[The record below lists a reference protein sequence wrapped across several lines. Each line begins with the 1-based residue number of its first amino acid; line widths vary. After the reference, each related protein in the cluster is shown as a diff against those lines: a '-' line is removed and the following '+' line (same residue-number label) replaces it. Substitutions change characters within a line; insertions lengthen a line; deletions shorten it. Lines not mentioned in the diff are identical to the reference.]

1 VSGEAGSAGG
11 VSGEEPASAGGV
23 IRVLVV
29 DDQALVRSGLA
40 AILDAQDDIEVVGE
54 AEDGDVAIEQAAALA
69 PDVVVMDIR
78 MPRLDGIEATRQIEG
93 SRVLILTTFDLD
105 EYVYGALKAGAA
117 GFVLKD
123 APPQQLADAVR
134 AVSRGDQLFA
144 PQVTRRLVESY
155 VARPAPREQQQLDE
169 LTPREREV
177 VLLVAQGLSNLEIG
191 ERLFLSEA
199 TVKTHLT
206 SVLRKLGL
214 RDRTQLVVLAY
225 ERGLVTP
232 GSAS

>member
-1 VSGEAGSAGG
+1 
-11 VSGEEPASAGGV
+11 V

-40 AILDAQDDIEVVGE
+40 AILDAQDDITVVGE
-54 AEDGDVAIEQAAALA
+54 ADDGDTAIERAQELQ

-78 MPRLDGIEATRQIEG
+78 MPRMDGIEATRHMEG
-93 SRVLILTTFDLD
+93 AKVLVLTTFDLD

-123 APPQQLADAVR
+123 TPPDRLAAAVR
-134 AVSRGDQLFA
+134 AVAEGDQLFA

-155 VARPAPREQQQLDE
+155 VTKPAPRAQDDRDE
-169 LTPREREV
+169 LTAREREV
-177 VLLVAQGLSNLEIG
+177 VLLVAKGLSNLEIG
-191 ERLFLSEA
+191 DRLFLSEA
-199 TVKTHLT
+199 TIKTHLT
-206 SVLRKLGL
+206 SILRKLGL

-225 ERGLVTP
+225 ERGLVVP
-232 GSAS
+232 GDS

>member
-1 VSGEAGSAGG
+1 M
-11 VSGEEPASAGGV
+11 

-54 AEDGDVAIEQAAALA
+54 ADDGDVAVERAAELS

-78 MPRLDGIEATRQIEG
+78 MPRMDGIEATKRLGEDA
-93 SRVLILTTFDLD
+93 RVLILTTFDLD
-105 EYVYGALKAGAA
+105 EYVYGALKAGAS

-123 APPQQLADAVR
+123 TPPDRLAAAVR
-134 AVSRGDQLFA
+134 AVAEGDQLFA

-155 VARPAPREQQQLDE
+155 VAKPAPREVEEIEE

-177 VLLVAQGLSNLEIG
+177 VLLVAKGLSNVEVG

-206 SVLRKLGL
+206 SILRKLGL

-225 ERGLVTP
+225 ERGLVVP
-232 GSAS
+232 GDA

>member
-1 VSGEAGSAGG
+1 M
-11 VSGEEPASAGGV
+11 
-23 IRVLVV
+23 IKVLVV

-54 AEDGDVAIEQAAALA
+54 ADDGDVAVERAAELQ

-78 MPRLDGIEATRQIEG
+78 MPRLDGIEATKRIDG
-93 SRVLILTTFDLD
+93 PSVLILTTFDLD

-123 APPQQLADAVR
+123 TPPDKLADAVR
-134 AVSRGDQLFA
+134 TVAAGDQLFA
-144 PQVTRRLVESY
+144 PEVTRRLVESY
-155 VARPAPREQQQLDE
+155 VARPAPREQQALDE
-169 LTPREREV
+169 LTAREKEV
-177 VLLVAQGLSNLEIG
+177 VLLVAKGLSNSEIG
-191 ERLFLSEA
+191 EQLFLSEA

-206 SVLRKLGL
+206 SILRKLRL

-232 GSAS
+232 GSS

>member
-1 VSGEAGSAGG
+1 M
-11 VSGEEPASAGGV
+11 

-40 AILDAQDDIEVVGE
+40 AILDAQDDITVVGE
-54 AEDGDVAIEQAAALA
+54 ADDGDTAIERAQELQ

-78 MPRLDGIEATRQIEG
+78 MPRMDGIEATRHMEG
-93 SRVLILTTFDLD
+93 AKVLVLTTFDLD

-123 APPQQLADAVR
+123 TPPDRLAAAVR
-134 AVSRGDQLFA
+134 AVAEGDQLFA

-155 VARPAPREQQQLDE
+155 VTKPAPRAQDDRDE
-169 LTPREREV
+169 LTAREREV
-177 VLLVAQGLSNLEIG
+177 VLLVAKGLSNLEIG
-191 ERLFLSEA
+191 DRLFLSEA
-199 TVKTHLT
+199 TIKTHLT
-206 SVLRKLGL
+206 SILRKLGL

-225 ERGLVTP
+225 ERGLVVP
-232 GSAS
+232 GDS

>member
-1 VSGEAGSAGG
+1 
-11 VSGEEPASAGGV
+11 V

-54 AEDGDVAIEQAAALA
+54 ADDGDVAVEQAAALR

-78 MPRLDGIEATRQIEG
+78 MPRMDGIEATKRLPDTT
-93 SRVLILTTFDLD
+93 VLILTTFDLD
-105 EYVYGALKAGAA
+105 EYVYAALKAGAA

-123 APPQQLADAVR
+123 TPPDRLAAAVR
-134 AVSRGDQLFA
+134 AVAAGDQLFA

-155 VARPAPREQQQLDE
+155 VAKPPPREADDLRE

-177 VLLVAQGLSNLEIG
+177 VLHVAKGLSNVEVG

-206 SVLRKLGL
+206 SILRKLGL

-232 GSAS
+232 GEG

>member
-1 VSGEAGSAGG
+1 
-11 VSGEEPASAGGV
+11 V
-23 IRVLVV
+23 IKVLVV

-54 AEDGDVAIEQAAALA
+54 ADDGDVAVERAAELQ

-78 MPRLDGIEATRQIEG
+78 MPRLDGIEATKRIDG
-93 SRVLILTTFDLD
+93 PSVLILTTFDLD

-123 APPQQLADAVR
+123 TPPDKLADAVR
-134 AVSRGDQLFA
+134 TVAAGDQLFA
-144 PQVTRRLVESY
+144 PEVTRRLVESY
-155 VARPAPREQQQLDE
+155 VARPAPREQQALDE
-169 LTPREREV
+169 LTAREKEV
-177 VLLVAQGLSNLEIG
+177 VLLVAKGLSNSEIG
-191 ERLFLSEA
+191 EQLFLSEA

-206 SVLRKLGL
+206 SILRKLRL

-232 GSAS
+232 GSS

>member
-1 VSGEAGSAGG
+1 
-11 VSGEEPASAGGV
+11 V

-54 AEDGDVAIEQAAALA
+54 AEDGDVAVEQAAALE

-78 MPRLDGIEATRQIEG
+78 MPRMDGIEATKRLEG
-93 SRVLILTTFDLD
+93 TTVLILTTFDLD

-123 APPQQLADAVR
+123 TAPDRLAAAVR
-134 AVSRGDQLFA
+134 TVAAGDQLFA

-155 VARPAPREQQQLDE
+155 VTKPAPRDADELDE

-177 VLLVAQGLSNLEIG
+177 VLLVAKGLSNVEVG

-206 SVLRKLGL
+206 SILRKLGL

-232 GSAS
+232 GAE

>member
-1 VSGEAGSAGG
+1 M
-11 VSGEEPASAGGV
+11 
-23 IRVLVV
+23 IRVLVA
-29 DDQALVRSGLA
+29 DDQALVRGGLA
-40 AILDAQDDIEVVGE
+40 AILDAQEDIEVVGE
-54 AEDGDVAIEQAAALA
+54 AEDGDVAVERARELE

-78 MPRLDGIEATRQIEG
+78 MPRLDGIEATRRIEG
-93 SRVLILTTFDLD
+93 PRVLILTTFDLD

-123 APPQQLADAVR
+123 TAPDRLAAAVR
-134 AVSRGDQLFA
+134 AVAAGDQLFA
-144 PQVTRRLVESY
+144 PQVTKRLVESY
-155 VARPAPREQQQLDE
+155 VARPVPTEPEGLAE

-177 VLLVAQGLSNLEIG
+177 VLLVAKGLSNVEVG

-206 SVLRKLGL
+206 SILRKLAL

-232 GSAS
+232 GSD

>member
-1 VSGEAGSAGG
+1 
-11 VSGEEPASAGGV
+11 V
-23 IRVLVV
+23 IRVLVA
-29 DDQALVRSGLA
+29 DDQALVRSGLS

-54 AEDGDVAIEQAAALA
+54 ADDGDVAVERARELN

-78 MPRLDGIEATRQIEG
+78 MPRMDGIEATRRLEG
-93 SRVLILTTFDLD
+93 DDARVLILTTFDLD
-105 EYVYGALKAGAA
+105 EYVYGALKAGAS

-123 APPQQLADAVR
+123 TPPDRLAAAVR
-134 AVSRGDQLFA
+134 AVASGDQLFA

-155 VARPAPREQQQLDE
+155 VARPAPAATEDSLEE
-169 LTPREREV
+169 LTPREHEV
-177 VLLVAQGLSNLEIG
+177 VLLVAKGLSNAEVG

-206 SVLRKLGL
+206 SILRKLGL
-214 RDRTQLVVLAY
+214 RDRTQLVVFAY

-232 GSAS
+232 SGE

>member
-1 VSGEAGSAGG
+1 M
-11 VSGEEPASAGGV
+11 

-54 AEDGDVAIEQAAALA
+54 ADDGDVALQRAGELQ

-78 MPRLDGIEATRQIEG
+78 MPRLDGIEATKRIDG
-93 SRVLILTTFDLD
+93 PRVLILTTFDLD

-123 APPQQLADAVR
+123 TPPDKLADAVR
-134 AVSRGDQLFA
+134 TVAAGDQLFA
-144 PQVTRRLVESY
+144 PEVTRRLVESY
-155 VARPAPREQQQLDE
+155 VSRPAPREQQELEE
-169 LTPREREV
+169 LTAREKEV
-177 VLLVAQGLSNLEIG
+177 VLLVAKGLSNLEIS
-191 ERLFLSEA
+191 EQLFLSEA

-206 SVLRKLGL
+206 SILRKLGL

-232 GSAS
+232 GSS